1 MTSAATAKAAWF
13 AARIQV
19 NYPDAWP
26 ETIRGL
32 IVHSADWPDALFRQ
46 FSIGESRA
54 DFGKLL
60 RIAGYGVPDLQKAL
74 YCVNNTL
81 TLIAQEFIQPFR
93 KHERESRYVTNEM
106 HLHNLPWP
114 REVLLTLGETPVTL
128 RVTLSY
134 FIEPSPGEIG
144 WEHRYRYQSFG
155 LRFDINTPNENQDEF
170 VKRMNKAARDE
181 EERATTSGDSTR
193 WRIGSQNRNLGSLHS
208 DIWEGTAADI
218 ASCSFIGIYPTIGW
232 WRERPHL
239 GKYDHRVRYSLI
251 VSLET
256 PEIDVDIY
264 TPVST
269 MIRVPVKIRT

>member
-1 MTSAATAKAAWF
+1 
-13 AARIQV
+13 
-19 NYPDAWP
+19 
-26 ETIRGL
+26 
-32 IVHSADWPDALFRQ
+32 
-46 FSIGESRA
+46 
-54 DFGKLL
+54 
-60 RIAGYGVPDLQKAL
+60 
-74 YCVNNTL
+74 
-81 TLIAQEFIQPFR
+81 
-93 KHERESRYVTNEM
+93 
-106 HLHNLPWP
+106 
-114 REVLLTLGETPVTL
+114 
-128 RVTLSY
+128 
-134 FIEPSPGEIG
+134 
-144 WEHRYRYQSFG
+144 
-155 LRFDINTPNENQDEF
+155 
-170 VKRMNKAARDE
+170 MNKAARDE

-193 WRIGSQNRNLGSLHS
+193 WRIGSQDRNLGSLHS